1 MSKTHNQV
9 INTTVQAVTST
20 GQRITIKPVKTIIP
34 DQVTTYI
41 IVSVFAI
48 FFIMFLVF
56 PLVQIL
62 KTSFISQGSLTLR
75 NYLEYFGSS
84 RIRGSLW
91 NSLYVAGVTTIVTT
105 LLAFIVAYA
114 ITRTTIAGKS
124 FYKAVSSLPLMA
136 PSVVQALALISLFG
150 RNGLITNWLGGK
162 WDIYGPTGI
171 IISEIFYCFPYAL
184 LILITTLSAVDTRLN
199 EAAESLGAGPLTVF
213 WKITIPSARYGIFS
227 AAALAFNLTIT
238 DFGNPIV
245 IGGDYN
251 VLATEIY
258 TQVEGLQ
265 RFDLGATIS
274 VILLIPAVLTFV
286 LNNYFTKRNY
296 SLISGAAVPFIRPS
310 KKKQKIIFTSASI
323 LITGTIIIIF
333 LTIFWTSIV
342 DVWGGRAGET
352 HNILKWLTTFST
364 RHYNFSHRGRSIS
377 VVWTS
382 LWISAVVAFFGAW
395 MTLFAGYVVE
405 KRKPKG
411 NQLLYLITVLPA
423 AIPGL
428 VLGLGYILAFV
439 RVDWLYYKA
448 SIIILNI
455 IVANFT
461 LGMLSTMT
469 NMKNIDLSIDEAATS
484 LGADLPKSFFQ
495 VIFPLSRISFWNNLL
510 FFFERSMVT
519 ISAVIF
525 LVSPKVKLASITII
539 HLIDD
544 GYFESA
550 CAMSFIV
557 VAIVVAV
564 HIIFLA
570 IFRKKGLKVM

>member
-1 MSKTHNQV
+1 MKD
-9 INTTVQAVTST
+9 AEE
-20 GQRITIKPVKTIIP
+20 IKLEPVKMILP
-34 DQVTTYI
+34 DRAVAYI
-41 IVSVFAI
+41 IVGVISI
-48 FFIMFLVF
+48 FFLIFLVL

-62 KTSFISQGSLTLR
+62 RTSFTSETGFTLR
-75 NYLEYFGSS
+75 NYIEYFGKA
-84 RIRGSLW
+84 RIRRSFY
-91 NSLYVAGVTTIVTT
+91 NSFYVAGITTGITT
-105 LLAFIVAYA
+105 AAAFFVAYA
-114 ITRTTIAGKS
+114 MTRTTIRGKA

-150 RNGLITNWLGGK
+150 RNGLITNIMGGK
-162 WDIYGPTGI
+162 WDIYGATGI

-199 EAAESLGAGPLTVF
+199 EAAESLGAKPLTVF
-213 WKITIPSARYGIFS
+213 WKITVPSARYGIFS
-227 AAALAFNLTIT
+227 AAALCFNLTIT

-245 IGGDYN
+245 IGGDYS

-258 TQVEGLQ
+258 TQVEGMQ

-274 VILLIPAVLTFV
+274 VILLVPAVLAFV

-296 SLISGAAVPFIRPS
+296 SLISGAARPFLRPS
-310 KKKQKIIFTSASI
+310 SKRKKALFSTITILVTASI
-323 LITGTIIIIF
+323 VIIF
-333 LTIFWTSIV
+333 LSIFWTSIV
-342 DVWGGRAGET
+342 DVWGGRAGESKQ
-352 HNILKWLTTFST
+352 ILKWLTTFSP

-382 LWISAVVAFFGAW
+382 LWISVIVAFFGGW
-395 MTLFAGYVVE
+395 LTLIAGYIVE
-405 KRKPKG
+405 KRKPG
-411 NQLLYLITVLPA
+411 GSQLLYLITVLPA

-439 RVDWLYYKA
+439 TVDWLYYKA
-448 SIIILNI
+448 SIVILNI
-455 IVANFT
+455 IIANFT

-469 NMKNIDLSIDEAATS
+469 NMKNIDVSIDEASTS
-484 LGADLPKSFFQ
+484 LGADLPRSFFQ
-495 VIFPLSRISFWNNLL
+495 VVFPLSRISFWNNTL

-525 LVSPKVKLASITII
+525 LVSPKIQLASITII

-544 GYFESA
+544 GYVESA
-550 CAMSFIV
+550 CAMSAIV

-564 HIIFLA
+564 HVIFLA
-570 IFRKKGLKVM
+570 IFRKKGIKVM

>member
-1 MSKTHNQV
+1 MGENE
-9 INTTVQAVTST
+9 TVA
-20 GQRITIKPVKTIIP
+20 IKPVRTFLS
-34 DQVTTYI
+34 DQALAYI
-41 IVSVFAI
+41 IIGVLTI
-48 FFIMFLVF
+48 FFIIFLIV
-56 PLVQIL
+56 PLIQIL
-62 KTSFISQGSLTLR
+62 RTSFVIEGTATFR
-75 NYLEYFGSS
+75 NYLEYFGKA
-84 RIRGSLW
+84 RIRRSLY
-91 NSLYVAGVTTIVTT
+91 NSFYVAGFTTVVTTIM
-105 LLAFIVAYA
+105 AFLVAYA
-114 ITRTTIAGKS
+114 ITRTTIRGKS

-150 RNGLITNWLGGK
+150 RNGLVTNWLGGR

-199 EAAESLGAGPLTVF
+199 EAAESLGAGPLKVFSRVTV
-213 WKITIPSARYGIFS
+213 PSARYGIFS
-227 AAALAFNLTIT
+227 AAALSFNLTIT

-245 IGGDYN
+245 IGGDYS

-258 TQVEGLQ
+258 TQVEGMQ

-274 VILLIPAVLTFV
+274 VILLIPAVLAFV

-296 SLISGAAVPFIRPS
+296 ALISSAARPFLRPS
-310 KKKQKIIFTSASI
+310 SRSKKVLFST
-323 LITGTIIIIF
+323 LTIIIIGSIIV
-333 LTIFWTSIV
+333 IFWAILWTSIV
-342 DVWGGRAGET
+342 DVWGGRAGESKQ
-352 HNILKWLTTFST
+352 ILKWLSTLST

-382 LWISAVVAFFGAW
+382 FWISIIVAFFGAW
-395 MTLFAGYVVE
+395 LTLIAGYIVE
-405 KRKPKG
+405 KRKPAG
-411 NQLLYLITVLPA
+411 NQLLYLVTVLPA

-439 RVDWLYYKA
+439 RINWLYYKA

-469 NMKNIDLSIDEAATS
+469 NMKNIDKSVDEASTS
-484 LGADLPKSFFQ
+484 LGADLPRSFFK
-495 VIFPLSRISFWNNLL
+495 VIFPLSRISFWNNTL

-525 LVSPKVKLASITII
+525 LVSPKIQLASITII

-544 GYFESA
+544 GFIESA
-550 CAMSFIV
+550 CAMSTIV

-564 HIIFLA
+564 HIIFLS
-570 IFRKKGLKVM
+570 IFRKKGIKVM

>member
-1 MSKTHNQV
+1 MRSNETIV
-9 INTTVQAVTST
+9 
-20 GQRITIKPVKTIIP
+20 IKPVKTVLP
-34 DQVTTYI
+34 DQATAYI
-41 IVSVFAI
+41 IVSLVGI
-48 FFIMFLVF
+48 FFIAFLVL

-62 KTSFISQGSLTLR
+62 KTSFFLEGQIKFQ
-75 NYLEYFGSS
+75 NYAEYFGKA
-84 RIRGSLW
+84 RIRRSLY
-91 NSLYVAGVTTIVTT
+91 NSFYVAGITTAVTTIM
-105 LLAFIVAYA
+105 AFFVAYA
-114 ITRTTIAGKS
+114 ITRTTIKGKP
-124 FYKAVSSLPLMA
+124 FYKAVSSFPLMA

-150 RNGLITNWLGGK
+150 RNGLVTNWLGGI

-171 IISEIFYCFPYAL
+171 IISEIFYCYPYAL

-199 EAAESLGAGPLTVF
+199 EAAESLGAGPLKVF
-213 WKITIPSARYGIFS
+213 SKITIPSARYGIFS
-227 AAALAFNLTIT
+227 AAALSFNLTIT

-258 TQVEGLQ
+258 TQVEGMQ

-274 VILLIPAVLTFV
+274 VILLIPAVMAFV

-296 SLISGAAVPFIRPS
+296 ALISGAARPFLRPS
-310 KKKQKIIFTSASI
+310 SRSTKALFSTITI
-323 LITGTIIIIF
+323 LITGSIIIIF
-333 LTIFWTSIV
+333 WAILWTSIV
-342 DVWGGRAGET
+342 DVWGGRAGESKQ
-352 HNILKWLTTFST
+352 ILKWLTTFSP

-382 LWISAVVAFFGAW
+382 FWISIIVAFFGAW
-395 MTLFAGYVVE
+395 LTLIAGYIVE
-405 KRKPKG
+405 KRKPAG
-411 NQLLYLITVLPA
+411 SQLLYLITVLPA

-439 RVDWLYYKA
+439 QVNWLYYKA

-469 NMKNIDLSIDEAATS
+469 NMKNIDKSIDEASTS
-484 LGADLPKSFFQ
+484 LGADLSKSFFM
-495 VIFPLSRISFWNNLL
+495 VIFPLSRISFWNNVL

-525 LVSPKVKLASITII
+525 LVSPKIQLSSITII

-544 GYFESA
+544 GYIESA
-550 CAMSFIV
+550 CAMSTIV
-557 VAIVVAV
+557 VTIVVAV
-564 HIIFLA
+564 HIIFLT
-570 IFRKKGLKVM
+570 IFRKKGIKVM

>member
-1 MSKTHNQV
+1 MRDNETIV
-9 INTTVQAVTST
+9 
-20 GQRITIKPVKTIIP
+20 IKPVKTVLP
-34 DQVTTYI
+34 DQAAAYI
-41 IVSVFAI
+41 IVSLVGI
-48 FFIMFLVF
+48 FFIAFLIL

-62 KTSFISQGSLTLR
+62 KTSFFFEGQVTFQ
-75 NYLEYFGSS
+75 NYVEYFGKA
-84 RIRGSLW
+84 RIRH
-91 NSLYVAGVTTIVTT
+91 SLYNSFYVASITTAVTTVM
-105 LLAFIVAYA
+105 AFFVAYA
-114 ITRTTIAGKS
+114 IARTTIRGKS
-124 FYKAVSSLPLMA
+124 FYKAVSSFPLMA
-136 PSVVQALALISLFG
+136 PSVVQAVALISLFG
-150 RNGLITNWLGGK
+150 RNGLVTNWLGGK
-162 WDIYGPTGI
+162 WDIYGSTGI

-199 EAAESLGAGPLTVF
+199 EAAESLGAGPLKVF
-213 WKITIPSARYGIFS
+213 SKITIPSARFGIFS
-227 AAALAFNLTIT
+227 AAALSFNLTIT

-258 TQVEGLQ
+258 TQVEGMQ

-274 VILLIPAVLTFV
+274 VILLIPAVMAFV

-296 SLISGAAVPFIRPS
+296 ALISGAARPFLRPS
-310 KKKQKIIFTSASI
+310 SRSKKALFSTITI
-323 LITGTIIIIF
+323 LITGSIIIIF
-333 LTIFWTSIV
+333 WAILWTSIV
-342 DVWGGRAGET
+342 DVWGGRAGESKQ
-352 HNILKWLTTFST
+352 ILKWLTTFSS

-382 LWISAVVAFFGAW
+382 FWISIIVAFFGAW
-395 MTLFAGYVVE
+395 LTLIAGYIVE
-405 KRKPKG
+405 KRKPAG
-411 NQLLYLITVLPA
+411 SQLLYLITVLPA

-439 RVDWLYYKA
+439 QVNWLYYKA

-469 NMKNIDLSIDEAATS
+469 NMKNIDKSIDEASTS
-484 LGADLPKSFFQ
+484 LGADLSKSFIM
-495 VIFPLSRISFWNNLL
+495 VIFPLSRISFWNNVL

-525 LVSPKVKLASITII
+525 LVSPKIQLASITII

-544 GYFESA
+544 GYIESA
-550 CAMSFIV
+550 CAMSTIV
-557 VAIVVAV
+557 VTIVVAV
-564 HIIFLA
+564 HIIFLT
-570 IFRKKGLKVM
+570 IFRKKGIKVM

>member
-1 MSKTHNQV
+1 MQMEKTEKLEL
-9 INTTVQAVTST
+9 
-20 GQRITIKPVKTIIP
+20 KPVSTPIP
-34 DQVTTYI
+34 DQTVAYI
-41 IVSVFAI
+41 IIAFFGVF
-48 FFIMFLVF
+48 FLMLLLY
-56 PLVQIL
+56 PLFQIL
-62 KTSFISQGSLTLR
+62 KTSFIAQGKFTLK
-75 NYLEYFGSS
+75 NYIEYFGKSY
-84 RIRGSLW
+84 IRKSLW
-91 NSLYVAGVTTIVTT
+91 HSLYVASVTTVVTTIA
-105 LLAFIVAYA
+105 AFLVAYA
-114 ITRTTIAGKS
+114 LTRTTIRLKR

-150 RNGLITNWLGGK
+150 RNGLFTNMFQAK
-162 WDIYGPTGI
+162 WNIYGPTGI

-184 LILITTLSAVDTRLN
+184 IILITTLSAVDSRLN

-227 AAALAFNLTIT
+227 AAALGFNLTIT

-245 IGGDYN
+245 IGGNYN

-258 TQVEGLQ
+258 TQVEGMQ

-274 VILLIPAVLTFV
+274 VILLIPSVLAFV

-296 SLISGAAVPFIRPS
+296 SLISGAAKPYIRPS
-310 KKKQKIIFTSASI
+310 SKSKRVIFSTISMLISLSIIA
-323 LITGTIIIIF
+323 IF

-342 DVWGGRAGET
+342 DVWGGRAGQSKQ
-352 HNILKWLTTFST
+352 ILKWLTTFST
-364 RHYNFSHRGRSIS
+364 RHYDFAHRGRSIS

-382 LWISAVVAFFGAW
+382 FWISAVVAFFGAW
-395 MTLFAGYVVE
+395 LTLIAGYIVE

-411 NQLLYLITVLPA
+411 HHLLYLVTVLPA

-428 VLGLGYILAFV
+428 VLGLGYILAFIK
-439 RVDWLYYKA
+439 VDWLYYKP

-469 NMKNIDLSIDEAATS
+469 NMKNIDISIDEAATS
-484 LGADLPKSFFQ
+484 LGADLPKTFFN
-495 VIFPLSRISFWNNLL
+495 VIFPLSSISFWNNVL

-525 LVSPKVKLASITII
+525 LVSPKVDLASITII

-550 CAMSFIV
+550 CAMSTIV

-564 HIIFLA
+564 HVIFSIVL
-570 IFRKKGLKVM
+570 KKLGKQVV

>member
-1 MSKTHNQV
+1 MKDDQK
-9 INTTVQAVTST
+9 I
-20 GQRITIKPVKTIIP
+20 IIKPVKSIIP
-34 DQVTTYI
+34 DQTIAYI
-41 IVSVFAI
+41 IVGVFGS
-48 FFIMFLVF
+48 FFLMFLIL

-62 KTSFISQGSLTLR
+62 KTSFITEQQLTIN
-75 NYLEYFGSS
+75 NYIEYFGKA
-84 RIRGSLW
+84 RIRRSLY
-91 NSLYVAGVTTIVTT
+91 NSFYVAGLTTIVTT
-105 LLAFIVAYA
+105 TMAFFVAYA
-114 ITRTTIAGKS
+114 LTRTTIRAKS
-124 FYKAVSSLPLMA
+124 FYKSVSSLPLMA

-150 RNGLITNWLGGK
+150 RNGLITNWLGGT
-162 WDIYGPTGI
+162 WDIYGAIGI
-171 IISEIFYCFPYAL
+171 TISEIFYCFPYAL

-199 EAAESLGAGPLTVF
+199 EAAESLGAGPFTVF
-213 WKITIPSARYGIFS
+213 RKVTIPSARYGIFS
-227 AAALAFNLTIT
+227 AAALCFNLTIT

-258 TQVEGLQ
+258 TQVEGMQ

-274 VILLIPAVLTFV
+274 IILLVPAVLAFV

-296 SLISGAAVPFIRPS
+296 SLISGAARPFLRPS
-310 KKKQKIIFTSASI
+310 SKSKRAIFSTISI
-323 LITGTIIIIF
+323 VVTGSIIILF

-342 DVWGGRAGET
+342 DVWGGRAGQSKQ
-352 HNILKWLTTFST
+352 ILQWLTTFST
-364 RHYNFSHRGRSIS
+364 RHYDFSHRGRSIS

-382 LWISAVVAFFGAW
+382 FWISIIVAFFGAW
-395 MTLFAGYVVE
+395 LTLIAGYIVE
-405 KRKPKG
+405 KRKPRG
-411 NQLLYLITVLPA
+411 NQMLYLITVLPA

-439 RVDWLYYKA
+439 RVNWLYYKA

-469 NMKNIDLSIDEAATS
+469 NMKNIDVSVDEASTS
-484 LGADLPKSFFQ
+484 LGADLPKTFFQ
-495 VIFPLSRISFWNNLL
+495 VIFPLSRISFWNNIL

-525 LVSPKVKLASITII
+525 LVSPKIQLASITII

-550 CAMSFIV
+550 CAMSTIV

-564 HIIFLA
+564 HVIFLS
-570 IFRKKGLKVM
+570 IFRKQGIKIT

>member
-1 MSKTHNQV
+1 MGMKYERE
-9 INTTVQAVTST
+9 IA
-20 GQRITIKPVKTIIP
+20 IKPVRTLIS
-34 DQVTTYI
+34 DQAVSHI
-41 IVSVFAI
+41 IVALCVS
-48 FFIMFLVF
+48 FFIAFLLY

-62 KTSFISQGSLTLR
+62 KTSFFGEEGFTFR
-75 NYLEYFGSS
+75 NYVEYFGKA
-84 RIRGSLW
+84 RIRRSFF
-91 NSLYVAGVTTIVTT
+91 NSFYVSGVTTVITT
-105 LLAFIVAYA
+105 IMAFVVAYA
-114 ITRTTIAGKS
+114 MTRTTIRGKS
-124 FYKAVSSLPLMA
+124 FYGAVSSLPLMA
-136 PSVVQALALISLFG
+136 PSVVQALALIALFG
-150 RNGLITNWLGGK
+150 RNGLVTNWVGGK
-162 WDIYGPTGI
+162 WNIYGPTGI
-171 IISEIFYCFPYAL
+171 IISEVFYCFPYAL

-199 EAAESLGAGPLTVF
+199 EAAESLGAGPVRVF
-213 WKITIPSARYGIFS
+213 LKITVPSARFGIFS

-258 TQVEGLQ
+258 TQVEGMQ

-274 VILLIPAVLTFV
+274 VILLVPAVLAFV

-296 SLISGAAVPFIRPS
+296 ALISGAAVPFVRPS
-310 KKKQKIIFTSASI
+310 SRSKRALFTALSVIVIGS
-323 LITGTIIIIF
+323 IIIIF
-333 LTIFWTSIV
+333 WAIFWTSIV
-342 DVWGGRAGET
+342 DVWGGRAGQSKQ
-352 HNILKWLTTFST
+352 ILKWLTTLST

-382 LWISAVVAFFGAW
+382 FWISAIVAFFGAW
-395 MTLFAGYVVE
+395 FTLFTGYVVE
-405 KRKPKG
+405 KRRPKG

-439 RVDWLYYKA
+439 QVNWLYYKA

-455 IVANFT
+455 VVANFT

-469 NMKNIDLSIDEAATS
+469 NMKNIDRSIDEASTS
-484 LGADLPKSFFQ
+484 LGADFMRSFFG
-495 VIFPLSRISFWNNLL
+495 VIFPLSRVSFWNNML
-510 FFFERSMVT
+510 FFFERSITT

-525 LVSPKVKLASITII
+525 LVSPKIQLASITII

-550 CAMSFIV
+550 CAMS
-557 VAIVVAV
+557 AIVVVIVIAV
-564 HIIFLA
+564 HTIFLTL
-570 IFRKKGLKVM
+570 IKRKGRKVL

>member
-1 MSKTHNQV
+1 MSDNAAVALKPAGTALSD
-9 INTTVQAVTST
+9 QALA
-20 GQRITIKPVKTIIP
+20 
-34 DQVTTYI
+34 YI
-41 IVSVFAI
+41 IVGVIALFFI
-48 FFIMFLVF
+48 FFLIA
-56 PLVQIL
+56 PLIQIL
-62 KTSFISQGSLTLR
+62 RTSFIIDGQVTFS
-75 NYLEYFGSS
+75 NYIEYFGKA
-84 RIRGSLW
+84 RIRRSLY
-91 NSLYVAGVTTIVTT
+91 NSFYVAGVTTIVTT
-105 LLAFIVAYA
+105 VMAFYVAYA
-114 ITRTTIAGKS
+114 LTRTTIRGKT

-150 RNGLITNWLGGK
+150 RNGLITNWLGGR

-171 IISEIFYCFPYAL
+171 IISEVFYCFPYAL

-199 EAAESLGAGPLTVF
+199 EAAESLGAGPAKVF
-213 WKITIPSARYGIFS
+213 SKVTIPSARYGIFS
-227 AAALAFNLTIT
+227 AAALSFNLTIT

-258 TQVEGLQ
+258 TQVEGMQ

-274 VILLIPAVLTFV
+274 VILLVPAVMAFV

-296 SLISGAAVPFIRPS
+296 ALISGAARPFLRPS
-310 KKKQKIIFTSASI
+310 SRSQRI
-323 LITGTIIIIF
+323 LFSTITIIIIGSIIV
-333 LTIFWTSIV
+333 IFWAILWTSIV
-342 DVWGGRAGET
+342 DVWGGRAGESKQ
-352 HNILKWLTTFST
+352 ILKWLTTFST

-382 LWISAVVAFFGAW
+382 FWISIIVAFFGAW
-395 MTLFAGYVVE
+395 LTLIAGYIVE
-405 KRKPKG
+405 KRKPAG

-439 RVDWLYYKA
+439 RVNWLYYKA
-448 SIIILNI
+448 SIVIINI

-469 NMKNIDLSIDEAATS
+469 NMKNIDKSVDEASTS
-484 LGADLPKSFFQ
+484 LGANLPKSFFM
-495 VIFPLSRISFWNNLL
+495 VIFPLSRISFWNNTL

-525 LVSPKVKLASITII
+525 LVSPKIQLASITII

-544 GYFESA
+544 GYIESA
-550 CAMSFIV
+550 CAMSTIV

-564 HIIFLA
+564 HAIFLG
-570 IFRKKGLKVM
+570 IFRKKGIRVM

>member
-1 MSKTHNQV
+1 MRENETL
-9 INTTVQAVTST
+9 TV
-20 GQRITIKPVKTIIP
+20 KPVKTLLP
-34 DQVTTYI
+34 DQATAYI
-41 IVSVFAI
+41 IVGVISLY
-48 FFIMFLVF
+48 FIAFLLL
-56 PLVQIL
+56 PLAHIL
-62 KTSFISQGSLTLR
+62 KTSFVTEGRINFQ
-75 NYLEYFGSS
+75 NYIEYFGKA
-84 RIRGSLW
+84 RIRRSLY
-91 NSLYVAGVTTIVTT
+91 NSFYVAGVTTVITT
-105 LLAFIVAYA
+105 VMAFFVAYA
-114 ITRTTIAGKS
+114 MTRTTIRGKS

-136 PSVVQALALISLFG
+136 PSVVQALALIALFG
-150 RNGLITNWLGGK
+150 RNGLVTNWLGVK

-184 LILITTLSAVDTRLN
+184 LILITTLSAVDSRLN
-199 EAAESLGAGPLTVF
+199 EAAESLGAGPVKVF
-213 WKITIPSARYGIFS
+213 TKVTIPSARFGIFS
-227 AAALAFNLTIT
+227 AAALCFNLTIT

-258 TQVEGLQ
+258 TQVEGMQ

-274 VILLIPAVLTFV
+274 VILLVPAVLAFV

-296 SLISGAAVPFIRPS
+296 SLISGAARPFLRPS
-310 KKKQKIIFTSASI
+310 TRTQRVVFSAITITIIGS
-323 LITGTIIIIF
+323 IIIIF
-333 LTIFWTSIV
+333 WAIFWTSIV
-342 DVWGGRAGET
+342 DVWGGRAGESKQ
-352 HNILKWLTTFST
+352 ILKWLTSFSI

-382 LWISAVVAFFGAW
+382 FWISVIVAFFGAW
-395 MTLFAGYVVE
+395 LTLIAGYVVE
-405 KRKPKG
+405 KRKPAG
-411 NQLLYLITVLPA
+411 SQVLYLITVLPA

-439 RVDWLYYKA
+439 RVNWLYYKA

-469 NMKNIDLSIDEAATS
+469 NMKNIDKSIDEASTS
-484 LGADLPKSFFQ
+484 LGADLPKSFFR
-495 VIFPLSRISFWNNLL
+495 VIFPLSRISFWNNIL

-525 LVSPKVKLASITII
+525 LVSPKIQLASISII

-544 GYFESA
+544 GFMESA
-550 CAMSFIV
+550 CAMSTIV
-557 VAIVVAV
+557 VAIVVCV
-564 HIIFLA
+564 HIIFLS
-570 IFRKKGLKVM
+570 IFRKKGIRVM

>member
-1 MSKTHNQV
+1 MERTEKLE
-9 INTTVQAVTST
+9 
-20 GQRITIKPVKTIIP
+20 IKPVKTVLP
-34 DQVTTYI
+34 DEAVSYI
-41 IVSVFAI
+41 IVGIFGVF
-48 FFIMFLVF
+48 FLMFLLY
-56 PLVQIL
+56 PLFQIL
-62 KTSFISQGSLTLR
+62 KTSFIAEGKLTLK
-75 NYLEYFGSS
+75 NYFEYFGKSYV
-84 RIRGSLW
+84 RKSLW
-91 NSLYVAGVTTIVTT
+91 HSLYVSSVTTIITT
-105 LLAFIVAYA
+105 VSAFLVAYA
-114 ITRTTIAGKS
+114 LTRTTIKGKR
-124 FYKAVSSLPLMA
+124 FFKAISSLPLMA

-150 RNGLITNWLGGK
+150 RNGLFTNMFNGK

-171 IISEIFYCFPYAL
+171 IISEVFYCFPYAL
-184 LILITTLSAVDTRLN
+184 IILITTLSAVDTRLN

-227 AAALAFNLTIT
+227 AAALGFNLTIT

-258 TQVEGLQ
+258 TQVEGMQ

-274 VILLIPAVLTFV
+274 VILLIPAVLAFV

-296 SLISGAAVPFIRPS
+296 SLISGAAKPFLRPS
-310 KKKQKIIFTSASI
+310 SKSKKILFTTISAI
-323 LITGTIIIIF
+323 ITGTIIVIF

-342 DVWGGRAGET
+342 DVWGGRAGESKQ
-352 HNILKWLTTFST
+352 ILKWLTTFSL
-364 RHYNFSHRGRSIS
+364 RHYNFAHRGRSIS

-382 LWISAVVAFFGAW
+382 FWISAIVAFFGSW
-395 MTLFAGYVVE
+395 LTLIAGYIVE

-411 NQLLYLITVLPA
+411 QHILYLITVLPA

-428 VLGLGYILAFV
+428 VLGLGYILAFIKV
-439 RVDWLYYKA
+439 NWLYYKA
-448 SIIILNI
+448 SIIIINI

-469 NMKNIDLSIDEAATS
+469 NMKNIDKSIDEAATS
-484 LGADLPKSFFQ
+484 LGADLPKSFFH
-495 VIFPLSRISFWNNLL
+495 VIFPLSRISFWNNVL

-525 LVSPKVKLASITII
+525 LVSPKVDLASITII

-550 CAMSFIV
+550 CAMSTIV

-564 HIIFLA
+564 HVIFLS
-570 IFRKKGLKVM
+570 IFKKKGIEVL

>member
-1 MSKTHNQV
+1 MMNRQEELK
-9 INTTVQAVTST
+9 
-20 GQRITIKPVKTIIP
+20 IKPVHTVLP
-34 DQVTTYI
+34 DQAVAYI
-41 IVSVFAI
+41 IVSVI
-48 FFIMFLVF
+48 FVYFLF
-56 PLVQIL
+56 FLLYPLLQIL
-62 KTSFISQGSLTLR
+62 KTSVFTQSGFTLS
-75 NYLEYFGSS
+75 NYVEYFGKA
-84 RIRGSLW
+84 RIRRSLW
-91 NSLYVAGVTTIVTT
+91 NSFYVASVTTTITT
-105 LLAFIVAYA
+105 IMAFLVAYA
-114 ITRTTIAGKS
+114 ITRTTIRGKS
-124 FYKAVSSLPLMA
+124 FHKAVSSLPLMA

-150 RNGLITNWLGGK
+150 RNGLITNWLSGK
-162 WDIYGPTGI
+162 WDIYGAPGI

-213 WKITIPSARYGIFS
+213 SRITIPSARYGIFS

-258 TQVEGLQ
+258 TQVNGMQ

-274 VILLIPAVLTFV
+274 VILLVPAVLAFV

-296 SLISGAAVPFIRPS
+296 SLISGAARPFLRPS
-310 KKKQKIIFTSASI
+310 SISKKALFSTISYIISGA
-323 LITGTIIIIF
+323 IIIIF
-333 LTIFWTSIV
+333 LTILWTSIV
-342 DVWGGRAGET
+342 DVWGGRAGESRE
-352 HNILKWLTTFST
+352 ILKWLTSFST
-364 RHYNFSHRGRSIS
+364 RHYNFEHRGRSIS

-382 LWISAVVAFFGAW
+382 FWISIIVAFFGAW
-395 MTLFAGYVVE
+395 LTLIAGYIVE
-405 KRKPKG
+405 KRKPHG

-439 RVDWLYYKA
+439 KVNWLYYKA

-469 NMKNIDLSIDEAATS
+469 NMKNIDKSVDEAATS

-495 VIFPLSRISFWNNLL
+495 VIFPLSRISFWNNVL

-525 LVSPKVKLASITII
+525 LVSPKVDLASITII

-544 GYFESA
+544 GYVESA
-550 CAMSFIV
+550 CAMSTIV
-557 VAIVVAV
+557 VGIVVIV
-564 HIIFLA
+564 HVTFLSIFK
-570 IFRKKGLKVM
+570 KKGIKIM

>member
-1 MSKTHNQV
+1 MRDNET
-9 INTTVQAVTST
+9 IA
-20 GQRITIKPVKTIIP
+20 IKPVRTVLSDQAVAYFIIGMLA
-34 DQVTTYI
+34 
-41 IVSVFAI
+41 SF
-48 FFIMFLVF
+48 FLVF
-56 PLVQIL
+56 LILPLVQIL
-62 KTSFISQGSLTLR
+62 KTSFIVESQATIR
-75 NYLEYFGSS
+75 NYTEYFGKA
-84 RIRGSLW
+84 RIRRSLY
-91 NSLYVAGVTTIVTT
+91 NSLYVAGITTVITTIM
-105 LLAFIVAYA
+105 AFLVAYS
-114 ITRTTIAGKS
+114 ITRTTIRGKS

-136 PSVVQALALISLFG
+136 PSVVQALALIALFG
-150 RNGLITNWLGGK
+150 RNGLVTNWVGGK

-199 EAAESLGAGPLTVF
+199 EAAESLGAGPLKVFSRVTV
-213 WKITIPSARYGIFS
+213 PSARYGIFS
-227 AAALAFNLTIT
+227 AAALSFNLTIT

-258 TQVEGLQ
+258 TQVEGMQ

-274 VILLIPAVLTFV
+274 VILLIPAVMAFM

-296 SLISGAAVPFIRPS
+296 ALISGAARPFLRPSS
-310 KKKQKIIFTSASI
+310 KKKRFLFSTI
-323 LITGTIIIIF
+323 TIIIIGSIIV
-333 LTIFWTSIV
+333 IFWAILWTSVV
-342 DVWGGRAGET
+342 DVWGGRAGESKQ
-352 HNILKWLTTFST
+352 ILKWLTDLSI

-382 LWISAVVAFFGAW
+382 LWISIIVAFFGAW
-395 MTLFAGYVVE
+395 LTLIAGYIVE
-405 KRKPKG
+405 KRKPAG
-411 NQLLYLITVLPA
+411 GQLLYLITVLPA

-439 RVDWLYYKA
+439 QVNWLYYKA

-461 LGMLSTMT
+461 LGMLSTMA
-469 NMKNIDLSIDEAATS
+469 NMKNIDKSVDEASTS
-484 LGADLPKSFFQ
+484 LGADLPKSFIR
-495 VIFPLSRISFWNNLL
+495 VIFPLSRISFWNNIL

-525 LVSPKVKLASITII
+525 LVSPKIELASITIM

-544 GYFESA
+544 GFMESA
-550 CAMSFIV
+550 CAMSTIV
-557 VAIVVAV
+557 VTIVVAV

-570 IFRKKGLKVM
+570 IFRKKGIKVM

>member
-1 MSKTHNQV
+1 MRDNET
-9 INTTVQAVTST
+9 IA
-20 GQRITIKPVKTIIP
+20 IKPVRTVLSDQAVAYFIIG
-34 DQVTTYI
+34 I
-41 IVSVFAI
+41 LAVF
-48 FFIMFLVF
+48 FLVF
-56 PLVQIL
+56 LILPLVQIL
-62 KTSFISQGSLTLR
+62 KTSFIVESQATIR
-75 NYLEYFGSS
+75 NYTEYFGKA
-84 RIRGSLW
+84 RIRRSLY
-91 NSLYVAGVTTIVTT
+91 NSLYVAGITTVITTIM
-105 LLAFIVAYA
+105 AFLVAYS
-114 ITRTTIAGKS
+114 ITRTTIRGKS

-136 PSVVQALALISLFG
+136 PSVVQALALIALFG
-150 RNGLITNWLGGK
+150 RNGLVTNWVGGK

-199 EAAESLGAGPLTVF
+199 EAAESLGAGPLKVFSRVTV
-213 WKITIPSARYGIFS
+213 PSARYGIFS

-258 TQVEGLQ
+258 TQVEGMQ

-274 VILLIPAVLTFV
+274 VILLIPAVMAFM

-296 SLISGAAVPFIRPS
+296 ALISGAARPFLRPS
-310 KKKQKIIFTSASI
+310 SKTKKFLFSTI
-323 LITGTIIIIF
+323 TIIIIGSIIV
-333 LTIFWTSIV
+333 IFWAILWTSVV
-342 DVWGGRAGET
+342 DVWGGRAGESKQ
-352 HNILKWLTTFST
+352 ILKWLTDLSI

-382 LWISAVVAFFGAW
+382 LWISIIVAFFGAW
-395 MTLFAGYVVE
+395 LTLIAGYIVE
-405 KRKPKG
+405 KRKPAG
-411 NQLLYLITVLPA
+411 GQLLYLITVLPA

-439 RVDWLYYKA
+439 QVNWLYYKA

-461 LGMLSTMT
+461 LGMLSTMA
-469 NMKNIDLSIDEAATS
+469 NMKNIDKSVDEASTS
-484 LGADLPKSFFQ
+484 LGADLPKSFIR
-495 VIFPLSRISFWNNLL
+495 VIFPLSRISFWNNTL

-525 LVSPKVKLASITII
+525 LVSPKIQLASITII

-544 GYFESA
+544 GFMESA
-550 CAMSFIV
+550 CAMSTIV
-557 VAIVVAV
+557 VTIVVAV

-570 IFRKKGLKVM
+570 IFRQKGIKVM

>member
-1 MSKTHNQV
+1 MEISEMEENQ
-9 INTTVQAVTST
+9 ALA
-20 GQRITIKPVKTIIP
+20 IKPVKTVLP
-34 DQVTTYI
+34 DQAVAYI
-41 IVSVFAI
+41 IVGIFAI
-48 FFIMFLVF
+48 FFAIFLIL
-56 PLVQIL
+56 PLVQIM
-62 KTSFISQGSLTLR
+62 KTSFVLEGGVTFR
-75 NYLEYFGSS
+75 NYLEYFGKA
-84 RIRGSLW
+84 RIRRSLY
-91 NSLYVAGVTTIVTT
+91 NSLYVAGVTTFITT
-105 LLAFIVAYA
+105 IMAFFMAYA
-114 ITRTTIAGKS
+114 MTRTTIRGKS

-150 RNGLITNWLGGK
+150 RNGLVTNWLGGK

-171 IISEIFYCFPYAL
+171 IISELFYCFPYAL
-184 LILITTLSAVDTRLN
+184 LILITTLSAVDTRLD
-199 EAAESLGAGPLTVF
+199 EAAESLGAGALKVF
-213 WKITIPSARYGIFS
+213 WKVTIPSARYGIFS
-227 AAALAFNLTIT
+227 AAALAFNLAIT

-258 TQVEGLQ
+258 TQVEGMQ

-274 VILLIPAVLTFV
+274 VILLVPAVLAFV

-296 SLISGAAVPFIRPS
+296 SLISGAAQPFIRPS
-310 KKKQKIIFTSASI
+310 SRSKKLVFSAISIVIIGSI
-323 LITGTIIIIF
+323 IVIF
-333 LTIFWTSIV
+333 WAILWTSIV
-342 DVWGGRAGET
+342 DVWGGRAGQSKQ
-352 HNILKWLTTFST
+352 ILKWLTTFSA

-382 LWISAVVAFFGAW
+382 FWISVIVAFFGAW
-395 MTLFAGYVVE
+395 LTLFAGYIVE

-411 NQLLYLITVLPA
+411 NQVLYLITVLPA

-439 RVDWLYYKA
+439 RVNWLYYKA
-448 SIIILNI
+448 SIVILNI

-469 NMKNIDLSIDEAATS
+469 NMKNIDKSIDEASTS

-495 VIFPLSRISFWNNLL
+495 VIFPLSRVSFWNNIL

-525 LVSPKVKLASITII
+525 LVSPKTQLASITII

-544 GYFESA
+544 GYIESA
-550 CAMSFIV
+550 CAMSTIV

-564 HIIFLA
+564 HVFFLA
-570 IFRKKGLKVM
+570 IFKRKGIKVV

>member
-1 MSKTHNQV
+1 MRDNET
-9 INTTVQAVTST
+9 IA
-20 GQRITIKPVKTIIP
+20 IKPVRTVLP
-34 DQVTTYI
+34 DQAVAYL
-41 IVSVFAI
+41 IVGVVAI
-48 FFIMFLVF
+48 FFVFFLLL
-56 PLVQIL
+56 PLVHIL
-62 KTSFISQGSLTLR
+62 KTSFVTEGRATVG
-75 NYLEYFGSS
+75 NYIEYFGKA
-84 RIRGSLW
+84 RIRRSLY
-91 NSLYVAGVTTIVTT
+91 NSFYVAGVTTAVTT
-105 LLAFIVAYA
+105 IMAFIVAFA
-114 ITRTTIAGKS
+114 LTRTTIRGKS
-124 FYKAVSSLPLMA
+124 FYKSVSSLPLMA

-150 RNGLITNWLGGK
+150 RNGLVTNWFGGK

-184 LILITTLSAVDTRLN
+184 LILITTLSAVDTRLS
-199 EAAESLGAGPLTVF
+199 EAAESLGAGPVKVFTRVTVP
-213 WKITIPSARYGIFS
+213 TARYGIFS
-227 AAALAFNLTIT
+227 AAALCFNLTIT

-251 VLATEIY
+251 GLATEIY
-258 TQVEGLQ
+258 TQVEGMQ

-274 VILLIPAVLTFV
+274 VILLIPAVMAFM

-296 SLISGAAVPFIRPS
+296 ALISGAARPFLRPS
-310 KKKQKIIFTSASI
+310 SRSKRLLFSTA
-323 LITGTIIIIF
+323 TIIIIGAIIV
-333 LTIFWTSIV
+333 IFWAILWTSIV
-342 DVWGGRAGET
+342 DVWGGRAGESKQ
-352 HNILKWLTTFST
+352 ILKWLTTFST

-382 LWISAVVAFFGAW
+382 FWISIIVAFFGAW
-395 MTLFAGYVVE
+395 LTLIAGYVVE
-405 KRKPKG
+405 KRKPSG
-411 NQLLYLITVLPA
+411 SQLLYLITVLPA

-439 RVDWLYYKA
+439 KVDWLYYKA

-469 NMKNIDLSIDEAATS
+469 NMKNIDKSIDEASTS
-484 LGADLPKSFFQ
+484 LGADLPKSFFR
-495 VIFPLSRISFWNNLL
+495 VIFPLSRISFWNNIL

-525 LVSPKVKLASITII
+525 LVSPKIQLASITII

-544 GYFESA
+544 GFIESA
-550 CAMSFIV
+550 CAMSTIV

-570 IFRKKGLKVM
+570 IFKKKGIKVM

>member
-1 MSKTHNQV
+1 MRDDNDIPIEPFKSF
-9 INTTVQAVTST
+9 
-20 GQRITIKPVKTIIP
+20 IP
-34 DQVTTYI
+34 DKYI
-41 IVSVFAI
+41 VYVIVAVFGI
-48 FFIMFLVF
+48 FFLMFLLL
-56 PLVQIL
+56 PLLQIL
-62 KTSFISQGSLTLR
+62 KTSILTETTATFN
-75 NYLEYFGSS
+75 NYVEYFGKA
-84 RIRGSLW
+84 RIRRSLY
-91 NSLYVAGVTTIVTT
+91 NSFYVAGITTAVTT
-105 LLAFIVAYA
+105 LMAFFVAYA
-114 ITRTTIAGKS
+114 MTRTTIKGKT

-150 RNGLITNWLGGK
+150 RNGLITNWVGGK
-162 WDIYGPTGI
+162 WDIYGAVGI

-213 WKITIPSARYGIFS
+213 WKVTVPSARYGIFS
-227 AAALAFNLTIT
+227 AAALSFNLTIT

-258 TQVEGLQ
+258 TQVEGMQ

-274 VILLIPAVLTFV
+274 VILLIPAVLAFV

-296 SLISGAAVPFIRPS
+296 SLISGAARPFLRPS
-310 KKKQKIIFTSASI
+310 SKSKKILFSSI
-323 LITGTIIIIF
+323 AAFVTGLIIIIF
-333 LTIFWTSIV
+333 FTIFWTSIV
-342 DVWGGRAGET
+342 DVWGGRAGESKQ
-352 HNILKWLTTFST
+352 ILKWLTTLSG

-382 LWISAVVAFFGAW
+382 FWISCIVGFFGAW
-395 MTLFAGYVVE
+395 LTLFAGYVVE
-405 KRKPKG
+405 KRKPRG
-411 NQLLYLITVLPA
+411 NQLLYLVTVLPA

-439 RVDWLYYKA
+439 KVDWLYYKA

-469 NMKNIDLSIDEAATS
+469 NMKNIDISIDEASTS
-484 LGADLPKSFFQ
+484 LGANLIKSFFQ
-495 VIFPLSRISFWNNLL
+495 VVFPLSRISFWNNVL

-525 LVSPKVKLASITII
+525 LVSPKFQLASISII
-539 HLIDD
+539 QLIDD

-550 CAMSFIV
+550 CAMSTIV

-564 HIIFLA
+564 HVLFIT
-570 IFRKKGLKVM
+570 IFRKKGIRVM

>member
-1 MSKTHNQV
+1 MEDDRD
-9 INTTVQAVTST
+9 IEL
-20 GQRITIKPVKTIIP
+20 KPVKMIIP
-34 DQVTTYI
+34 DQAVAYV
-41 IVSVFAI
+41 IVGVIGI
-48 FFIMFLVF
+48 FFLIFLVL

-62 KTSFISQGSLTLR
+62 KTSFAGEAGFTFR
-75 NYLEYFGSS
+75 NYIEYFGKA
-84 RIRGSLW
+84 RIRRSFY
-91 NSLYVAGVTTIVTT
+91 NSFYVAGITTAVTTVA
-105 LLAFIVAYA
+105 AFLVAYA
-114 ITRTTIAGKS
+114 LTRTTIKGKS

-150 RNGLITNWLGGK
+150 RNGLITNIVGGK
-162 WDIYGPTGI
+162 WNIYGSTGI

-199 EAAESLGAGPLTVF
+199 EAAESLGAKPLTVF
-213 WKITIPSARYGIFS
+213 WKITIPSARFGIFS
-227 AAALAFNLTIT
+227 AAALGFNLTIT

-258 TQVEGLQ
+258 SQVEGMQ

-274 VILLIPAVLTFV
+274 VILLVPAVLAFV

-296 SLISGAAVPFIRPS
+296 SLISGAARPFLRPS
-310 KKKQKIIFTSASI
+310 SKGRKTLFSSISI
-323 LITGTIIIIF
+323 LVTASIIIIF
-333 LTIFWTSIV
+333 LSIFWTSIV
-342 DVWGGRAGET
+342 DVWGGRAGESKQ
-352 HNILKWLTTFST
+352 ILKWLTTFSS

-382 LWISAVVAFFGAW
+382 LWISVIVAFFGGW
-395 MTLFAGYVVE
+395 LTLIAGYIVE
-405 KRKPKG
+405 KRKPRFS
-411 NQLLYLITVLPA
+411 QVLYLITVLPA

-448 SIIILNI
+448 SIVILNI
-455 IVANFT
+455 IIANFT

-469 NMKNIDLSIDEAATS
+469 NMKNIDVSVDEASTS
-484 LGADLPKSFFQ
+484 LGADLPRSFFQ
-495 VIFPLSRISFWNNLL
+495 VVFPLSRISFWNNTL

-525 LVSPKVKLASITII
+525 LVSPKIQLSSITII
-539 HLIDD
+539 QLIDD
-544 GYFESA
+544 GYVESA
-550 CAMSFIV
+550 CAMSTIV

-564 HIIFLA
+564 HVIFLA
-570 IFRKKGLKVM
+570 IFRKKGIKVL

>member
-1 MSKTHNQV
+1 MERTEKLQ
-9 INTTVQAVTST
+9 
-20 GQRITIKPVKTIIP
+20 IKPVKTVLP
-34 DQVTTYI
+34 DEAISYI
-41 IVSVFAI
+41 IVGIFGI
-48 FFIMFLVF
+48 FFLMFLLY
-56 PLVQIL
+56 PLFQIL
-62 KTSFISQGSLTLR
+62 KTSFIAEGKLTLK
-75 NYLEYFGSS
+75 NYFEYFGKAYV
-84 RIRGSLW
+84 RKSLW
-91 NSLYVAGVTTIVTT
+91 HSLYVSSVTTVITT
-105 LLAFIVAYA
+105 VSAFLVAYA
-114 ITRTTIAGKS
+114 LTRTTIKGKR

-150 RNGLITNWLGGK
+150 RNGLFTNMFNGK

-171 IISEIFYCFPYAL
+171 IISEVFYCFPYAL
-184 LILITTLSAVDTRLN
+184 IILITTLSAVDTRLN

-227 AAALAFNLTIT
+227 AAALGFNLTIT

-258 TQVEGLQ
+258 TQVEGMQ

-274 VILLIPAVLTFV
+274 VILLIPAVLAFV

-296 SLISGAAVPFIRPS
+296 SLISGAAKPFLRPS
-310 KKKQKIIFTSASI
+310 SKSKRALFTTLSI
-323 LITGTIIIIF
+323 LITGSIIVIF

-342 DVWGGRAGET
+342 DVWGGRAGESRQ
-352 HNILKWLTTFST
+352 ILKWLTTFSL
-364 RHYNFSHRGRSIS
+364 RHYNFAHRGRSIS

-382 LWISAVVAFFGAW
+382 FWISAIVAFFGAW
-395 MTLFAGYVVE
+395 LTLIAGYIVE

-411 NQLLYLITVLPA
+411 QHALYLITVLPA

-428 VLGLGYILAFV
+428 VLGLGYILAFIKV
-439 RVDWLYYKA
+439 NWLYYKA

-469 NMKNIDLSIDEAATS
+469 NMKNIDKSIDEAATS
-484 LGADLPKSFFQ
+484 LGADLPKSFFH
-495 VIFPLSRISFWNNLL
+495 VIFPLSRISFWNNVL

-525 LVSPKVKLASITII
+525 LVSPKVDLASITII

-550 CAMSFIV
+550 CAMSTIV

-564 HIIFLA
+564 HVIFLS
-570 IFRKKGLKVM
+570 IFKKKGIEVL